1 MYDIHQMTAEPMT
14 AKDLDEVL
22 NIEAVSFPTPWSRQ
36 MFLDELAHRHSRL
49 LVFRESGKL
58 VGYMCFWQ
66 VLDEAHL
73 FNIAVAETKRSRGIG
88 LKIMQHLDEICRR
101 NGMNRIILE
110 VARRNSAA
118 RALYKKAG
126 FSSIGFR
133 KKYYAVVDDD
143 ALVMEKWL
151 GNQTESATHNSEES
165 RADA

>member
-1 MYDIHQMTAEPMT
+1 MYDILDITPEPMT
-14 AKDLDEVL
+14 AEDLDEVL
-22 NIEAVSFPTPWSRQ
+22 SIEAVSFPTPWSRQ

-49 LVFRESGKL
+49 IVFRESGQI

-73 FNIAVAETKRSRGIG
+73 FNIAVADTKRGRGIG
-88 LKIMQHLDEICRR
+88 FKIMQHLEEICRG

-126 FSSIGFR
+126 FNSVGFR

-143 ALVMEKWL
+143 AFVMEKWL
-151 GNQTESATHNSEES
+151 GNQTESAPQNSEEIA
-165 RADA
+165 R

>member
-1 MYDIHQMTAEPMT
+1 MYDVLDITPESMTAE
-14 AKDLDEVL
+14 DLDEVL
-22 NIEAVSFPTPWSRQ
+22 SIETVSFPTPWSRQ

-49 LVFRESGKL
+49 IVFRASRQI

-73 FNIAVAETKRSRGIG
+73 FNIAVADTKRGRGIG
-88 LKIMQHLDEICRR
+88 LKIMQYLDEICRR

-151 GNQTESATHNSEES
+151 GNQTESATHNSEEI
-165 RADA
+165 AL

>member
-1 MYDIHQMTAEPMT
+1 MYDVLDITPEPMT
-14 AKDLDEVL
+14 AEDLDEVL
-22 NIEAVSFPTPWSRQ
+22 SIETVSFPTPWSRQ

-49 LVFRESGKL
+49 IVFRTSGQI

-73 FNIAVAETKRSRGIG
+73 FNIAVADTKRGRGIG
-88 LKIMQHLDEICRR
+88 LKMMQYLDEICRR
-101 NGMNRIILE
+101 NGMNRIILD
-110 VARRNSAA
+110 VARRNSPA

-143 ALVMEKWL
+143 ALVMEIWL
-151 GNQTESATHNSEES
+151 GNQKESATHNSEEIA
-165 RADA
+165 R